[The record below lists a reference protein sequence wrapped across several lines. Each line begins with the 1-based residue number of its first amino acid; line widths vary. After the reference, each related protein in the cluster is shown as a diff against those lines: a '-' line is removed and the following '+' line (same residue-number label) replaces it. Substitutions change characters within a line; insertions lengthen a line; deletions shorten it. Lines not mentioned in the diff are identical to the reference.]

1 MGTFVGKIEDN
12 WITVSGRKSINLLVN
27 CDQDVNKQV
36 QATMCLRM
44 MRSVEIQKPAKKS
57 AISIPYKALLV
68 LLINVDY
75 VFIKKCDKLIF
86 THTYINHGV
95 LSL

>member
-1 MGTFVGKIEDN
+1 
-12 WITVSGRKSINLLVN
+12 
-27 CDQDVNKQV
+27 
-36 QATMCLRM
+36 MCLRM

-57 AISIPYKALLV
+57 AISIPYKTSLV